1 MREFMLF
8 VHVFSFALG
17 ALLALQAAFI
27 LPDETS
33 QLQTVLDAATYSG
46 GATEDQLQEANG
58 FVCHSGQAQARAGIQ
73 LQLNTFWIP
82 AFAGMTVNS
91 FDP

>member
-1 MREFMLF
+1 VRELMLF
-8 VHVFSFALG
+8 VHVFSFAFG

-27 LPDETS
+27 LPDEAS
-33 QLQTVLDAATYSG
+33 QPQTTLDATTYSTLAR
-46 GATEDQLQEANG
+46 ATEDQMQEVQG

-73 LQLNTFWIP
+73 IQLNTLWIP

-91 FDP
+91 R